1 MILEAIFELVFML
14 LSIIFAPIQ
23 LPGLPSEVQTVVD
36 QVIGY
41 IVGAVDLLGF
51 FLDWNMVKILIPIV
65 IIIVNLDKIWHL
77 IMFIL
82 RKIPFL
88 GME

>member
-23 LPGLPSEVQTVVD
+23 LPGLPPEVQSIVD

>member
-14 LSIIFAPIQ
+14 LSIIFAQIH
-23 LPGLPSEVQTVVD
+23 LPGLPSEVQSIVD

-88 GME
+88 GMQ

>member
-14 LSIIFAPIQ
+14 LNIIFAPIQ
-23 LPGLPSEVQTVVD
+23 LPGLPSEVQTIVD

-88 GME
+88 GMQ

>member
-23 LPGLPSEVQTVVD
+23 LPGLPSEVQTIVD